1 MSLSANQPQTSTPV
15 RPDAP
20 AIEGMSNDNLP
31 QFIPLPSSPKKGAGL
46 GFLASAQRL
55 LNHAP
60 IGNLSPSYLYN
71 KFSPVTSTK
80 PPNSIETPKR
90 RTAALNL
97 TNHELSLPFD
107 PTPIQE
113 STKNETLDF
122 QAMGDNNVSNFESS
136 LQIYREQ
143 KLKERKT
150 SQELFDKKKQE
161 LALKRDREY
170 NQLEEEQMQEL
181 YNELEAVR
189 ASKDKFINELYK
201 EQVKN
206 KKLTEKWLLEK
217 LNYQR
222 TSKDLAKVKDERD
235 LWRNIFCSVT
245 VGFVCIAGIF
255 IWRGKFEG
263 SLNLGGRCK

>member
-1 MSLSANQPQTSTPV
+1 MSLFAKQPQTSTPV
-15 RPDAP
+15 RPDVP
-20 AIEGMSNDNLP
+20 ANHSMSNDDLP
-31 QFIPLPSSPKKGAGL
+31 QFNPLPSSPKKGAG
-46 GFLASAQRL
+46 FLASAQRL
-55 LNHAP
+55 LNNAP

-80 PPNSIETPKR
+80 PPNNIETPKK

-97 TNHELSLPFD
+97 TNHDLSLPFD

-122 QAMGDNNVSNFESS
+122 QAMGDNNVNNFETS

-143 KLKERKT
+143 KLKERQT
-150 SQELFDKKKQE
+150 SQDLFDKKKQE

-222 TSKDLAKVKDERD
+222 TSKDLARTKKERD
-235 LWRNIFCSVT
+235 HWRMISVT

-255 IWRGKFEG
+255 IWRG
-263 SLNLGGRCK
+263 S